1 MAEGKKG
8 KSKKVK
14 EKRKKVGN
22 KKRYC
27 IGSQSQSSSLRVT
40 VSVIESKFTLGP
52 IVLSILLHFTVV
64 P

>member
-1 MAEGKKG
+1 MAEAKKG

-14 EKRKKVGN
+14 EKRKKAGN

-27 IGSQSQSSSLRVT
+27 IGSQSSSLRVT